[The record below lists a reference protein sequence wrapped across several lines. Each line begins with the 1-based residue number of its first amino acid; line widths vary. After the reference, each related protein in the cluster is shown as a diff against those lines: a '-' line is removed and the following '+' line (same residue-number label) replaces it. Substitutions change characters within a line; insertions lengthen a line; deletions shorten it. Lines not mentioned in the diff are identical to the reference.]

1 MTIREKINKF
11 NPFFENL
18 VDKLNKEYN
27 VNYYDKPTVTL
38 YEEKSRYGYYDIINN
53 NIPCIVTFIAAP
65 KGSSLLTDNKVSNF
79 LKRYNIDNIKF
90 QILSRFNGEEIMFVI
105 PIELEDD

>member
-1 MTIREKINKF
+1 MIGKCVIVQRNEKC
-11 NPFFENL
+11 PWAVANL
-18 VDKLNKEYN
+18 ITKH
-27 VNYYDKPTVTL
+27 NYYDKPTVTL